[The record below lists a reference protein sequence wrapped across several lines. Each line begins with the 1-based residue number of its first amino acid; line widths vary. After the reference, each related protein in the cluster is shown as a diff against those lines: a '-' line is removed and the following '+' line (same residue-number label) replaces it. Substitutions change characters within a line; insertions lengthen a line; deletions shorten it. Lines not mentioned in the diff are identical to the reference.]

1 MCVGKIYRFF
11 VVYICIYNCSNK
23 YTKYPNIQVLFSQLF
38 CHSHTASAS
47 NSSKGCQIT
56 RKSSKYAYN
65 LRDATVCE
73 HLDAICC
80 TVLHRKRVRYK
91 HGKTNSKKREKKKK
105 ENHLVIIYQRYL
117 CCLRKGFSRS
127 HARKSRRMTVSKERD
142 IEGRPYRTLKILFF
156 YTSYI

>member
-105 ENHLVIIYQRYL
+105 
-117 CCLRKGFSRS
+117 
-127 HARKSRRMTVSKERD
+127 RKSSRHYLSTVLVLSSQRILAQSRAKE
-142 IEGRPYRTLKILFF
+142 
-156 YTSYI
+156 